1 MPFEIQ
7 DFHDLVRLLEAHPE
21 WRAELRRLV
30 LSEELLRLPELV
42 QQLIEAHRRA
52 EERLERLEATVAQLV
67 EAQRKAEERLQHVEE
82 RLERLETTVAQ
93 LVEAQRKAEERLERL
108 ETTVAQLIEAQ
119 RKAEERLDRLEATVA
134 QLVEAHRRAEERLD
148 RLEATVAQLIE
159 AQRKAEERLQRA
171 EARLERVEKRLE
183 RVEKRLEHVE
193 KRLEHVEI
201 RLDGVEKRLEKT
213 EDRLS
218 KVWGGF
224 LESRY
229 RERAHAY
236 FAPILSRIRVLS
248 SEQLVQ
254 LLDEALEAGRLTE
267 ADRRDLL
274 LADLV
279 LQGRR
284 EEQDMY
290 LVAEISGLISEDDV
304 RRAVDRAQALARATE
319 RPVIAAVAGE
329 TLPTD
334 VQALAAQRGVWCVTD
349 GHVLSPE
356 P

>member
-52 EERLERLEATVAQLV
+52 EERLDRLEATVAQLV
-67 EAQRKAEERLQHVEE
+67 EAQHKAEERLQHV
-82 RLERLETTVAQ
+82 
-93 LVEAQRKAEERLERL
+93 
-108 ETTVAQLIEAQ
+108 
-119 RKAEERLDRLEATVA
+119 
-134 QLVEAHRRAEERLD
+134 EERLD

-171 EARLERVEKRLE
+171 EARLER
-183 RVEKRLEHVE
+183 VE

-284 EEQDMY
+284 EEQTVY
-290 LVAEISGLISEDDV
+290 LVAEVSGLISEDDV

-334 VQALAAQRGVWCVTD
+334 VQALAAQRGVWCITD

>member
-7 DFHDLVRLLEAHPE
+7 DFHDLIRLLEAHPE

-52 EERLERLEATVAQLV
+52 EERLQHVEERLERLEATVAQLI

-82 RLERLETTVAQ
+82 RLE
-93 LVEAQRKAEERLERL
+93 
-108 ETTVAQLIEAQ
+108 
-119 RKAEERLDRLEATVA
+119 
-134 QLVEAHRRAEERLD
+134 

-183 RVEKRLEHVE
+183 RVEKRLE
-193 KRLEHVEI
+193 LVEI
-201 RLDGVEKRLEKT
+201 RLDRVEVRLDGVEKRLEKT

-236 FAPILSRIRVLS
+236 FAPILSRIRVIS
-248 SEQLVQ
+248 SDQLVQ

-267 ADRRDLL
+267 TDRRDLL
-274 LADLV
+274 LTDLV
-279 LQGRR
+279 LQGHR
-284 EEQDMY
+284 EEQAVY

-304 RRAVDRAQALARATE
+304 RRAVDRAQALARATD
-319 RPVIAAVAGE
+319 RPVIAAVAGD
-329 TLPTD
+329 TLPDD
-334 VQALAAQRGVWCVTD
+334 VQSLAAQRGVWCITD

-356 P
+356 T

>member
-7 DFHDLVRLLEAHPE
+7 DFHDLVRLLETHPE

-52 EERLERLEATVAQLV
+52 EERLDRLEATVAQLV

-82 RLERLETTVAQ
+82 RL
-93 LVEAQRKAEERLERL
+93 
-108 ETTVAQLIEAQ
+108 
-119 RKAEERLDRLEATVA
+119 DRLEATVA
-134 QLVEAHRRAEERLD
+134 QLV
-148 RLEATVAQLIE
+148 E

-193 KRLEHVEI
+193 KRLEQVEI

-284 EEQDMY
+284 EEQTVY
-290 LVAEISGLISEDDV
+290 LVAEVSGLISEDDV

-334 VQALAAQRGVWCVTD
+334 VQALAAQRGVWCITD
-349 GHVLSPE
+349 GHVLSPA

>member
-1 MPFEIQ
+1 MAFEIQ
-7 DFHDLVRLLEAHPE
+7 DFHDLIRLLEAHPE

-42 QQLIEAHRRA
+42 QQL
-52 EERLERLEATVAQLV
+52 V
-67 EAQRKAEERLQHVEE
+67 EAQSHVEE
-82 RLERLETTVAQ
+82 RLQ
-93 LVEAQRKAEERLERL
+93 RL

-119 RKAEERLDRLEATVA
+119 R
-134 QLVEAHRRAEERLD
+134 H
-148 RLEATVAQLIE
+148 
-159 AQRKAEERLQRA
+159 AEERLQRA

-193 KRLEHVEI
+193 IRLE
-201 RLDGVEKRLEKT
+201 GVEKRLEKA

-224 LESRY
+224 LEGRY
-229 RERAHAY
+229 RDRAHAY
-236 FAPILSRIRVLS
+236 FGPVLSRIRVLS
-248 SEQLVQ
+248 GEQLVQ
-254 LLDEALEAGRLTE
+254 LLDEALEAGRLSE

-284 EEQDMY
+284 ETQEVY

-304 RRAVDRAQALARATE
+304 RRALDRAQMLARATD
-319 RPVIAAVAGE
+319 RLAIAAVAGE
-329 TLPTD
+329 TLPAD
-334 VQALAAQRGVWCVTD
+334 VQVLAAQRGVWCITD
-349 GHVLSPE
+349 GKVLP
-356 P
+356 PIA

>member
-52 EERLERLEATVAQLV
+52 EERLDRLEATAAQLV
-67 EAQRKAEERLQHVEE
+67 
-82 RLERLETTVAQ
+82 
-93 LVEAQRKAEERLERL
+93 
-108 ETTVAQLIEAQ
+108 EAQ

-134 QLVEAHRRAEERLD
+134 QLIEAQRKAEERLD

-224 LESRY
+224 QENRY

-284 EEQDMY
+284 DDQTVY
-290 LVAEISGLISEDDV
+290 LVAKVSGLISEDDV
-304 RRAVDRAQALARATE
+304 RRAVDRAQALAR
-319 RPVIAAVAGE
+319 
-329 TLPTD
+329 
-334 VQALAAQRGVWCVTD
+334 
-349 GHVLSPE
+349 
-356 P
+356 

>member
-42 QQLIEAHRRA
+42 QQL
-52 EERLERLEATVAQLV
+52 L
-67 EAQRKAEERLQHVEE
+67 
-82 RLERLETTVAQ
+82 
-93 LVEAQRKAEERLERL
+93 
-108 ETTVAQLIEAQ
+108 
-119 RKAEERLDRLEATVA
+119 
-134 QLVEAHRRAEERLD
+134 EAHRRAEERLD
-148 RLEATVAQLIE
+148 RLEATVAQLVE

-183 RVEKRLEHVE
+183 RVEKRLEHVEKRLERVE

-284 EEQDMY
+284 AEQDMY
-290 LVAEISGLISEDDV
+290 LVAEVSGLISEDDV

-334 VQALAAQRGVWCVTD
+334 VQALAAQRGVWCITD

>member
-52 EERLERLEATVAQLV
+52 EERLDRLEATVAQLVEAQHKAEERLQHVEERLDRLEATVAQLV
-67 EAQRKAEERLQHVEE
+67 EAQRKAEERLQ
-82 RLERLETTVAQ
+82 
-93 LVEAQRKAEERLERL
+93 
-108 ETTVAQLIEAQ
+108 
-119 RKAEERLDRLEATVA
+119 
-134 QLVEAHRRAEERLD
+134 
-148 RLEATVAQLIE
+148 
-159 AQRKAEERLQRA
+159 RA
-171 EARLERVEKRLE
+171 EARLER
-183 RVEKRLEHVE
+183 VE

-284 EEQDMY
+284 EEQTVY
-290 LVAEISGLISEDDV
+290 LVAEVSGLISEDDV

-334 VQALAAQRGVWCVTD
+334 VQALAAQRGVWCITD

>member
-119 RKAEERLDRLEATVA
+119 RK
-134 QLVEAHRRAEERLD
+134 AEERLD

-284 EEQDMY
+284 AEQDMY

-304 RRAVDRAQALARATE
+304 RRAVDRAQALARATD

-334 VQALAAQRGVWCVTD
+334 VQALAAQRGVWCITD
-349 GHVLSPE
+349 GHVLSPA

>member
-52 EERLERLEATVAQLV
+52 EERL
-67 EAQRKAEERLQHVEE
+67 
-82 RLERLETTVAQ
+82 
-93 LVEAQRKAEERLERL
+93 
-108 ETTVAQLIEAQ
+108 
-119 RKAEERLDRLEATVA
+119 DRLEATVA
-134 QLVEAHRRAEERLD
+134 QLV
-148 RLEATVAQLIE
+148 E

-183 RVEKRLEHVE
+183 RVE

-248 SEQLVQ
+248 GEQLVQ

-284 EEQDMY
+284 DDQTVY
-290 LVAEISGLISEDDV
+290 LVAEVSGLISEDDV

-334 VQALAAQRGVWCVTD
+334 VQALAAQRGVWCITD
-349 GHVLSPE
+349 GHVLSPA